1 MSGARFELLVL
12 SAYAAVMIACAWAL
26 AALTG
31 LPRWM
36 AILFGCLGGLLL
48 ATLANLVIA
57 MVKQFYHPPED

>member
-12 SAYAAVMIACAWAL
+12 SAYAAMMIACAWAL

-36 AILFGCLGGLLL
+36 AILFGCLGGLVL
-48 ATLANLVIA
+48 AMLVNVAIVA
-57 MVKQFYHPPED
+57 VKQFYRPPDE